1 MVMDIMDDFKSEKTY
16 LYRCPEEGCNYTH
29 RFGQGLWMVCKRHGE
44 HKPRMMYS
52 GQVRDT
58 DKFEPEEYL
67 KIHEQEELVSL
78 MHERFSRSI
87 SNNEYLQKLSEFWK
101 SIGEETYSKEALFGI
116 D

>member
-1 MVMDIMDDFKSEKTY
+1 MDIMDDFKSEKTY

-67 KIHEQEELVSL
+67 KIHEQEELVRL
-78 MHERFSRSI
+78 MNERFSRSI

-101 SIGEETYSKEALFGI
+101 SVGEHVYAEEVLFETE
-116 D
+116 

>member
-52 GQVRDT
+52 GQVRDM

-67 KIHEQEELVSL
+67 KIHEQEE
-78 MHERFSRSI
+78 
-87 SNNEYLQKLSEFWK
+87 
-101 SIGEETYSKEALFGI
+101 
-116 D
+116 